1 MSFGTRF
8 LKSLS
13 QNWWVLYWIAT
24 IVIFFASPQIG
35 IQWGILAVVFFVVI
49 AVFLVFLKRRKKASI
64 SRHLLGIEK
73 IGERDLARL
82 AGVYIEDAHAF
93 LHDVSRNPEASGI
106 PILVKGEYIYF
117 SNTVLKKFKKMYKE
131 GKNTKELIEEMPQF
145 ETREEVKKMLEKLK
159 EFDELPSRKKE
170 GEADKTSSTT
180 TEETEAEDAEKAPTK
195 KSPFKWVHPAFGVIA
210 AAVAALLFVSACV
223 SLNNGTMDIVIVA
236 STYHAWLEEISNAT
250 GYGLL
255 LLGVGLVLGILARRK
270 ALLATLCLSMVFALS
285 IVLYIN
291 NFRPYMETIP
301 VGVAIEALQSFKT
314 LVGSLEAIVIISATI
329 GIFAE
334 VNNLRKPTR

>member
-24 IVIFFASPQIG
+24 IVIFFAS
-35 IQWGILAVVFFVVI
+35 IQWGILAVVLFVVI
-49 AVFLVFLKRRKKASI
+49 AVFLVFVKKRKKSSI
-64 SRHLLGIEK
+64 SRNLLGIEK

-82 AGVYIEDAHAF
+82 AGVYIEEAHAF

-106 PILVKGEYIYF
+106 PILIKGEYIYF
-117 SNTVLKKFKKMYKE
+117 SNEVIKKFKKLYKE

-159 EFDELPSRKKE
+159 EFDELPARKKE
-170 GEADKTSSTT
+170 GVTDQSPTT
-180 TEETEAEDAEKAPTK
+180 ATEETDTEEAEKTPTK
-195 KSPFKWVHPAFGVIA
+195 KNPLREVHPAFGVIA
-210 AAVAALLFVSACV
+210 AAIAVILFVAASV
-223 SLNNGTMDIVIVA
+223 SLNNGTMDTVIV
-236 STYHAWLEEISNAT
+236 STTYHAWLEEISNAT

-255 LLGVGLVLGILARRK
+255 LLAVGFVLGFLARRK
-270 ALLATLCLSMVFALS
+270 ALLAALCLSIAFALS

-291 NFRPYMETIP
+291 NFRPYMEVIP
-301 VGVAIEALQSFKT
+301 VNVSLDALQALKT
-314 LVGSLEAIVIISATI
+314 LVGSLEAIVIISAVV
-329 GIFAE
+329 GIVAE
-334 VNNLRKPTR
+334 INNLRQATR